1 MVGDQYLDIE
11 AEDDQEQ
18 RQQHQQQPA
27 AAPSSSK
34 QRKQQ
39 QARQETLQMKADKG
53 QTTLTFMAYDRAVLA
68 QFPQFVQ
75 QQVPFMTT
83 AKGAVDRGLLD
94 FITSLATSNVGFA
107 NITSR
112 LQEQAHTQHYR
123 QQLTYVSYAKEAEAA
138 AVVARGEG
146 RWGGHVDAAQP
157 QQYCIACAVQGV
169 TVPLCPAVAASFGS
183 G

>member
-1 MVGDQYLDIE
+1 MTAGLQAGKTFTEGVVGEQYVDIE
-11 AEDDQEQ
+11 AEDDEQ
-18 RQQHQQQPA
+18 RQQPA

-34 QRKQQ
+34 QQKQQ

-68 QFPQFVQ
+68 QLPQFVQ

-83 AKGAVDRGLLD
+83 AKGAVDLSLLD

-107 NITSR
+107 NITNR

-138 AVVARGEG
+138 AVAARGGG
-146 RWGGHVDAAQP
+146 R
-157 QQYCIACAVQGV
+157 
-169 TVPLCPAVAASFGS
+169 
-183 G
+183 